1 MKPLDKITLRTLIKA
16 VVETHDD
23 EIDCNECFEQ
33 MSRFAELALEGKSPE
48 KAMPLVQDHLKKCG
62 DCHEEYQTLLEALQ
76 AVEINY

>member
-1 MKPLDKITLRTLIKA
+1 MLMKPLDKITLRTLIKA

-48 KAMPLVQDHLKKCG
+48 KAMPLVQDHLKKMRG
-62 DCHEEYQTLLEALQ
+62 LSRRVSNTVRSIAGG
-76 AVEINY
+76 